1 MSCSR
6 WGFQPGLQITTT
18 YSQTFPKTSIGV
30 EKFTLRGVSFHF
42 TFLRE
47 KPNEYSLRGDYC
59 DRKRYF
65 YFMAQLFE
73 EEAGGH
79 RSEVLVVGGLTVIFF
94 TILGIIEL

>member
-1 MSCSR
+1 MGIPTWSAE
-6 WGFQPGLQITTT
+6 ITIT

-30 EKFTLRGVSFHF
+30 QKFTLSGPSFHF

-47 KPNEYSLRGDYC
+47 MPNEYSFFRGDNC

-65 YFMAQLFE
+65 YFMALLFE

-79 RSEVLVVGGLTVIFF
+79 RSEVLVVVD
-94 TILGIIEL
+94 